1 MTCMVLDVEDSEV
14 GVVRVMEDRDR
25 IRVHLGENLY
35 QELPS
40 NKVRPGLEI
49 VLPFFVYFLR

>member
-1 MTCMVLDVEDSEV
+1 MVLDVEDSEV